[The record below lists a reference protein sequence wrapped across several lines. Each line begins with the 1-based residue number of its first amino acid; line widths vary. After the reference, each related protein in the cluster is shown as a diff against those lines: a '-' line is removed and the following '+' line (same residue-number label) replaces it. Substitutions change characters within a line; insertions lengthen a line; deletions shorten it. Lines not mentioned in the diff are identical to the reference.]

1 MVLYSKDSSNGFR
14 RLRRRGNHPAKKF
27 RICGGAAPI
36 KTAEEPV
43 KNIGSNHIFNFGGKK
58 IFNSMKRRNVFI
70 ALLIILIIGVAGYFV
85 FIKNQPS
92 TSLIGNNP
100 PPVTSNQPVVPSST
114 KEEKILEITLEVS
127 APFSIAKLSI
137 LEDGSALYSEK
148 MDGKPE
154 QRGIYEEVDIETRDR
169 QMKKFVE
176 LVRKNNFF
184 SMKDRPYKE
193 SDPLDGSSYTL
204 TIKIR
209 PAGPPGLV
217 DAAVHTVSCYE
228 FSCEPGF
235 LEIQK
240 EMRTY
245 FKSYWNKEV
254 LEVGV

>member
-14 RLRRRGNHPAKKF
+14 RLRRRGNHPPKKF

-85 FIKNQPS
+85 FI
-92 TSLIGNNP
+92 T
-100 PPVTSNQPVVPSST
+100 NQPVVPSST

-235 LEIQK
+235 LE
-240 EMRTY
+240 
-245 FKSYWNKEV
+245 
-254 LEVGV
+254 

>member
-1 MVLYSKDSSNGFR
+1 MTFFLCSLVVQKGEKETK
-14 RLRRRGNHPAKKF
+14 LR
-27 RICGGAAPI
+27 
-36 KTAEEPV
+36 TV
-43 KNIGSNHIFNFGGKK
+43 IF
-58 IFNSMKRRNVFI
+58 
-70 ALLIILIIGVAGYFV
+70 ALLYFSSLGVFERFLRVNSDSMLVFV